1 MNKMKNLVILLALCC
16 GLSTSIWAQDDITDV
31 QLTQR
36 ILKKLGHANDAIKTI
51 SDNQWELKD
60 GTTIYSS
67 IPYGQDIYGYQ
78 DCTPMFI
85 AIKNGVV
92 TSVAPGPNKET
103 ASYWIYL
110 EEENLFDSWNGKTI
124 KEAEQLDVD
133 AVTGATYS
141 SMGVINTVRATLK
154 GIDK

>member
-1 MNKMKNLVILLALCC
+1 MNKMKNIFIMLVICFGVSTPVLAQNDETNVHLN
-16 GLSTSIWAQDDITDV
+16 S
-31 QLTQR
+31 R
-36 ILKKLGHANDAIKTI
+36 ILKNLGHGEGDIKTA
-51 SDNQWELKD
+51 SKNQWELKD

-85 AIKNGVV
+85 AIKNGLV

-110 EEENLFDSWNGKTI
+110 EEEHLFDSWNGLTI
-124 KEAEQLDVD
+124 KQAELLDVD
-133 AVTGATYS
+133 AVSGATYS
-141 SMGVINTVRATLK
+141 STSVINTVRATLK
-154 GIDK
+154 GIEK